1 MFASYSKDKVLI
13 SGTTIELKKESLV
26 SHDTFHDE
34 FAGKVIAETY
44 LVGEFKVGLL
54 KTIKGEFISG
64 VVECHGKLGDIT
76 KDIASSLLGTSDVYH
91 DNWTWDS
98 AVIVHGTKYV
108 NEITSYTEE
117 IESITSCGGEV
128 SISLK
133 IPALKKEGKFA
144 IRWSLELEAYKLLV
158 A

>member
-1 MFASYSKDKVLI
+1 MERKVVL
-13 SGTTIELKKESLV
+13 
-26 SHDTFHDE
+26 
-34 FAGKVIAETY
+34 
-44 LVGEFKVGLL
+44 
-54 KTIKGEFISG
+54 
-64 VVECHGKLGDIT
+64 

-91 DNWTWDS
+91 DKWTWDS

-117 IESITSCGGEV
+117 IEVITSYGGEV

-133 IPALKKEGKFA
+133 IPASKKEGKFA
-144 IRWSLELEAYKLLV
+144 ILWSLELEAYKLLV